1 MALSVRDLT
10 VHYGS
15 FAAVRDARL
24 DIADGEVLAL
34 LGPSG
39 SGKSTLLRAITGLEP
54 SARGAVSWDGEDLGP
69 VPVHR
74 RGFGL
79 VFQDGQLFA
88 HRDVAA
94 NIAFGLRMHG
104 VPRAQWAPRVAELL
118 ELVGLAGFEKR
129 RVTELSGG
137 QAQRV
142 ALARALAPK
151 PRLLLLDEPLS
162 GLDAGLREQLAI
174 DLAELLRRSK
184 ITALL
189 VTHDQEE
196 AFTLADRVAVLDA
209 GEVRQEGAVRRVWRN
224 PADEGVARFLGV
236 TTFVDGVAAGGHVR
250 TDLGELAIPDVGDGP
265 VRLGLRPH
273 ALRVAASGVDGEVV
287 AAVHRREHVRLVV
300 DLGNS
305 TVDAVAP
312 AASDLRAGDAVR
324 LTLDPDGLAVVGLG
338 GLEPALPLTTSLSRR
353 GSKASR
359 RPATARSRC
368 NKPRATPLR
377 PASACPSGP
386 AAPPPAP
393 STSSASAGT
402 GAASPAR
409 SGTRGW

>member
-1 MALSVRDLT
+1 
-10 VHYGS
+10 
-15 FAAVRDARL
+15 
-24 DIADGEVLAL
+24 
-34 LGPSG
+34 
-39 SGKSTLLRAITGLEP
+39 
-54 SARGAVSWDGEDLGP
+54 VSWDGEDLGA

-79 VFQDGQLFA
+79 VFQDGQLFG

-104 VPRAQWAPRVAELL
+104 VPRAAWALRVAELL
-118 ELVGLAGFEKR
+118 ELVGLSGFERR

-142 ALARALAPK
+142 ALARALAPE

-174 DLAELLRRSK
+174 DLADLLRRSK

-224 PADEGVARFLGV
+224 PLDDDVARFLGV
-236 TTFVDGVAAGGHVR
+236 TTFTDGVAAGGVVH
-250 TDLGELAIPDVGDGP
+250 TALGDVAVPDVDDGA

-273 ALRVAASGVDGEVV
+273 ALRVAAEGVPGEVV

-300 DLGNS
+300 RLAES

-312 AASDLRAGDAVR
+312 AAADFRAGDRVR
-324 LTLDPDGLAVVGLG
+324 LELDPDGVALVG
-338 GLEPALPLTTSLSRR
+338 
-353 GSKASR
+353 
-359 RPATARSRC
+359 
-368 NKPRATPLR
+368 
-377 PASACPSGP
+377 
-386 AAPPPAP
+386 
-393 STSSASAGT
+393 
-402 GAASPAR
+402 
-409 SGTRGW
+409 

>member
-118 ELVGLAGFEKR
+118 ELVGLSGFEKR

-250 TDLGELAIPDVGDGP
+250 TDLGELALPDVGDGP

-273 ALRVAASGVDGEVV
+273 ALKVSAEGVPGEVV

-300 DLGNS
+300 NLAES
-305 TVDAVAP
+305 TVDAVAR
-312 AASDLRAGDAVR
+312 AASDLRAGDAVH
-324 LTLDPDGLAVVGLG
+324 LTLDPDGVAVVG
-338 GLEPALPLTTSLSRR
+338 
-353 GSKASR
+353 
-359 RPATARSRC
+359 
-368 NKPRATPLR
+368 
-377 PASACPSGP
+377 
-386 AAPPPAP
+386 
-393 STSSASAGT
+393 SS
-402 GAASPAR
+402 
-409 SGTRGW
+409 

>member
-1 MALSVRDLT
+1 MALSVSGLT

-24 DIADGEVLAL
+24 EIADGEVLAL

-54 SARGAVSWDGEDLGP
+54 AAKGKVCWDGDDLAG

-79 VFQDGQLFA
+79 VFQDGQLFP
-88 HRDVAA
+88 HRDVAG
-94 NIAFGLRMHG
+94 NIGFGLRMHG
-104 VPRAQWAPRVAELL
+104 IPKTEHAERVSKLL
-118 ELVGLAGFEKR
+118 DLVGLAGYGRR

-137 QAQRV
+137 EAQRV
-142 ALARALAPK
+142 ALARALAPE

-196 AFTLADRVAVLDA
+196 AFTLADRVAVLER
-209 GEVRQEGAVRRVWRN
+209 GEIRQEGAVRRVWSR
-224 PADEGVARFLGV
+224 PADDTVASFLGV
-236 TTFVDGVAAGGHVR
+236 TTILPGIAAGGVVTCSLGEVAVDGVSDGEVR
-250 TDLGELAIPDVGDGP
+250 I
-265 VRLGLRPH
+265 GLRPN
-273 ALRVAASGVDGEVV
+273 ALRLSGAGVAGEVKGV
-287 AAVHRREHVRLVV
+287 VRRREHVRLVV
-300 DLGNS
+300 GAGTS

-312 AASDLRAGDAVR
+312 VTADIRPGDHVR
-324 LTLDPDGLAVVGLG
+324 LALDPDGV
-338 GLEPALPLTTSLSRR
+338 ALI
-353 GSKASR
+353 G
-359 RPATARSRC
+359 
-368 NKPRATPLR
+368 
-377 PASACPSGP
+377 
-386 AAPPPAP
+386 
-393 STSSASAGT
+393 
-402 GAASPAR
+402 
-409 SGTRGW
+409 

>member
-15 FAAVRDARL
+15 FTAVREATL
-24 DIADGEVLAL
+24 DIADGEELAL

-54 SARGAVSWDGEDLGP
+54 SPRGSVRWDDEDLGT

-79 VFQDGQLFA
+79 VFQDGQLFG

-104 VPRAQWAPRVAELL
+104 VPKAEHAERVARLL
-118 ELVGLAGFEKR
+118 ELVGLAGYERR

-142 ALARALAPK
+142 ALARALAPE

-184 ITALL
+184 ITTLL

-209 GEVRQEGAVRRVWRN
+209 GEIRQEGPVRRVWRN

-236 TTFVDGVAAGGHVR
+236 TSFIDGNASGGAVQ
-250 TDLGELAIPDVGDGP
+250 TPFGEVELDVTDGP

-273 ALRVAASGVDGEVV
+273 ALRVADSGVAGEVA
-287 AAVHRREHVRLVV
+287 AAVHRRDHIRLVIA
-300 DLGNS
+300 LPES

-312 AASDLRAGDAVR
+312 VTADLRAGDPVHV
-324 LTLDPDGLAVVGLG
+324 TLDPDGI
-338 GLEPALPLTTSLSRR
+338 ALI
-353 GSKASR
+353 G
-359 RPATARSRC
+359 
-368 NKPRATPLR
+368 
-377 PASACPSGP
+377 
-386 AAPPPAP
+386 
-393 STSSASAGT
+393 
-402 GAASPAR
+402 
-409 SGTRGW
+409 

>member
-54 SARGAVSWDGEDLGP
+54 SARGSVSWDGEDLGA

-79 VFQDGQLFA
+79 VFQDGQLFG

-118 ELVGLAGFEKR
+118 ALVGLTGFEKR

-142 ALARALAPK
+142 ALARALAPE

-174 DLAELLRRSK
+174 DLADLLRRSK

-224 PADEGVARFLGV
+224 PADDGVARFLGV
-236 TTFVDGVAAGGHVR
+236 TTFVDGVAAGGVVR
-250 TDLGELAIPDVGDGP
+250 TALGDVALPDSDDGP

-273 ALRVAASGVDGEVV
+273 ALRVADSGVAGEVF
-287 AAVHRREHVRLVV
+287 AAVHRREHSRLVV
-300 DLGNS
+300 RLEES

-312 AASDLRAGDAVR
+312 VTSDLRAGDQVHLA
-324 LTLDPDGLAVVGLG
+324 LDPDGLAVVGIQ
-338 GLEPALPLTTSLSRR
+338 PSRVE
-353 GSKASR
+353 R
-359 RPATARSRC
+359 RA
-368 NKPRATPLR
+368 
-377 PASACPSGP
+377 
-386 AAPPPAP
+386 
-393 STSSASAGT
+393 
-402 GAASPAR
+402 
-409 SGTRGW
+409 

>member
-1 MALSVRDLT
+1 MALTVRDLT

-15 FAAVRDARL
+15 FTAVRDARL

-54 SARGAVSWDGEDLGP
+54 VSSGSVSWDGADLAA
-69 VPVHR
+69 VPVHKR
-74 RGFGL
+74 EFGL
-79 VFQDGQLFA
+79 VFQDGQLFP

-104 VPRAQWAPRVAELL
+104 VPRERHAARVEELL
-118 ELVGLAGFEKR
+118 KLVGLEGYERR

-142 ALARALAPK
+142 ALARALAPE

-209 GEVRQEGAVRRVWRN
+209 GEIRQEGAVRSVWNR
-224 PADEGVARFLGV
+224 PVDDQVARFLGV
-236 TTFVDGVAAGGHVR
+236 TTFLDGTAADGVVR
-250 TDLGELAIPDVGDGP
+250 TELGTVELGVDDGP
-265 VRLGLRPH
+265 VRLGFRPH
-273 ALRVAASGVDGEVV
+273 GLKVAKEGVPGEVT
-287 AAVHRREHVRLVV
+287 AAVHRREHLRLVV
-300 DLGNS
+300 RCGES

-312 AASDLRAGDAVR
+312 AGADIRAGDPVR
-324 LTLDPDGLAVVGLG
+324 LEPDPDGIAVVG
-338 GLEPALPLTTSLSRR
+338 
-353 GSKASR
+353 
-359 RPATARSRC
+359 
-368 NKPRATPLR
+368 
-377 PASACPSGP
+377 
-386 AAPPPAP
+386 
-393 STSSASAGT
+393 
-402 GAASPAR
+402 
-409 SGTRGW
+409 

>member
-1 MALSVRDLT
+1 MALSVRDVT

-15 FAAVRDARL
+15 FTAVRDARL
-24 DIADGEVLAL
+24 DLADGEVLAL

-54 SARGAVSWDGEDLGP
+54 MSVGTVSWDGADLAA
-69 VPVHR
+69 VPVHK

-79 VFQDGQLFA
+79 VFQDGQLFP

-94 NIAFGLRMHG
+94 NIAFGLRMHA
-104 VPRAQWAPRVAELL
+104 VPRAQHAKRVAELL
-118 ELVGLAGFEKR
+118 DLVGLAGFERR

-142 ALARALAPK
+142 ALARALAPE

-196 AFTLADRVAVLDA
+196 AFTLADRVAVLDS
-209 GEVRQEGAVRRVWRN
+209 GEIRQEGAVGSVWRR
-224 PADEGVARFLGV
+224 PADEVVARFLGV
-236 TTFVDGVAAGGHVR
+236 STFLSGTAESGVVR
-250 TDLGELAIPDVGDGP
+250 TELGAVAVPDAPDGP

-273 ALRVAASGVDGEVV
+273 GLRVAASGVFGEVT
-287 AAVHRREHVRLVV
+287 AAVHRRDHVRLVV
-300 DLGNS
+300 RLAES
-305 TVDAVAP
+305 TVDAIAP
-312 AASDLRAGDAVR
+312 ASADLRAGDPVH
-324 LTLDPDGLAVVGLG
+324 LTIDPDGITVVGL
-338 GLEPALPLTTSLSRR
+338 
-353 GSKASR
+353 
-359 RPATARSRC
+359 
-368 NKPRATPLR
+368 
-377 PASACPSGP
+377 
-386 AAPPPAP
+386 
-393 STSSASAGT
+393 
-402 GAASPAR
+402 
-409 SGTRGW
+409 

>member
-1 MALSVRDLT
+1 MSLSVRDLS

-15 FAAVRDARL
+15 FAAVRDASL

-54 SARGAVSWDGEDLGP
+54 TTGGTVRWDGEDLAGTA
-69 VPVHR
+69 VHR

-79 VFQDGQLFA
+79 VFQDGQLFP

-104 VPRAQWAPRVAELL
+104 VPRAEHAERVERLL
-118 ELVGLAGFEKR
+118 DLVGLAGYERR

-142 ALARALAPK
+142 ALARALAPE

-209 GEVRQEGAVRRVWRN
+209 GEIRQEGAVRRVWRH
-224 PADEGVARFLGV
+224 PADEDVARFLGV
-236 TTFVDGVAAGGHVR
+236 TTLVDGVASGGVVS
-250 TDLGELAIPDVGDGP
+250 TALGEVRLAEVGDGP

-273 ALRVAASGVDGEVV
+273 AVCVAASGIAGEVTAV
-287 AAVHRREHVRLVV
+287 VHRRDHLRLVV
-300 DLGNS
+300 SLDGAVS
-305 TVDAVAP
+305 TVSAMSIVDAVAP
-312 AASDLRAGDAVR
+312 VAADVRPGDVVR
-324 LTLDPDGLAVVGLG
+324 LTLDPDGVAVVG
-338 GLEPALPLTTSLSRR
+338 
-353 GSKASR
+353 
-359 RPATARSRC
+359 
-368 NKPRATPLR
+368 
-377 PASACPSGP
+377 
-386 AAPPPAP
+386 
-393 STSSASAGT
+393 
-402 GAASPAR
+402 
-409 SGTRGW
+409 

>member
-15 FAAVRDARL
+15 FAAVRDVRL

-39 SGKSTLLRAITGLEP
+39 SGKSTLLRAITGLEA
-54 SARGAVSWDGEDLGP
+54 SARGAVSWDGDDLGA

-79 VFQDGQLFA
+79 VFQDGQLFG

-104 VPRAQWAPRVAELL
+104 VPRAAWAPRVAELL
-118 ELVGLAGFEKR
+118 ELVGLAGFERR

-142 ALARALAPK
+142 ALARALAPE

-174 DLAELLRRSK
+174 DLADLLRRSK

-224 PADEGVARFLGV
+224 PADDTVARFLGV
-236 TTFVDGVAAGGHVR
+236 TTFADGVATGGVVR
-250 TDLGELAIPDVGDGP
+250 TPLGDVALPDVDDGP

-273 ALRVAASGVDGEVV
+273 ALRVAESGVDGEVV

-300 DLGNS
+300 RLEKPTEA

-312 AASDLRAGDAVR
+312 AASDLRAGDRVY
-324 LTLDPDGLAVVGLG
+324 LELDPDGVALVG
-338 GLEPALPLTTSLSRR
+338 
-353 GSKASR
+353 
-359 RPATARSRC
+359 
-368 NKPRATPLR
+368 
-377 PASACPSGP
+377 
-386 AAPPPAP
+386 
-393 STSSASAGT
+393 
-402 GAASPAR
+402 
-409 SGTRGW
+409 

>member
-10 VHYGS
+10 VHYGT

-54 SARGAVSWDGEDLGP
+54 SARGSVSWDGEDLGA

-79 VFQDGQLFA
+79 VFQDGQLFT

-118 ELVGLAGFEKR
+118 ELVGLAGFERR

-142 ALARALAPK
+142 ALARALAPE

-174 DLAELLRRSK
+174 DLADLLRRSK

-196 AFTLADRVAVLDA
+196 AFTLADRVAA
-209 GEVRQEGAVRRVWRN
+209 GR
-224 PADEGVARFLGV
+224 
-236 TTFVDGVAAGGHVR
+236 
-250 TDLGELAIPDVGDGP
+250 LACWD
-265 VRLGLRPH
+265 
-273 ALRVAASGVDGEVV
+273 
-287 AAVHRREHVRLVV
+287 
-300 DLGNS
+300 
-305 TVDAVAP
+305 
-312 AASDLRAGDAVR
+312 
-324 LTLDPDGLAVVGLG
+324 
-338 GLEPALPLTTSLSRR
+338 
-353 GSKASR
+353 
-359 RPATARSRC
+359 PATATWSAVG
-368 NKPRATPLR
+368 NAPTYDDDIRALAVIGDRWLVIGGDFHRFFHRGLPVAEGLWGTAMFDLQAERTDDPL
-377 PASACPSGP
+377 SGYVHIP
-386 AAPPPAP
+386 G
-393 STSSASAGT
+393 TS
-402 GAASPAR
+402 
-409 SGTRGW
+409 

>member
-1 MALSVRDLT
+1 MALSVRDVT
-10 VHYGS
+10 VHYGT

-24 DIADGEVLAL
+24 DLADGEVLAL

-54 SARGAVSWDGEDLGP
+54 VSSGTVSWDGADLAA
-69 VPVHR
+69 VPVHK

-79 VFQDGQLFA
+79 VFQDGQLFP

-104 VPRAQWAPRVAELL
+104 VARAQHAERVTELL
-118 ELVGLAGFEKR
+118 HLVGLAGFERR

-162 GLDAGLREQLAI
+162 GLDAGLREQLAF
-174 DLAELLRRSK
+174 DLADLLRRSK

-196 AFTLADRVAVLDA
+196 AFTLADRVAVLDE
-209 GEVRQEGAVRRVWRN
+209 GEIRQEGAVRSVWQH
-224 PADEGVARFLGV
+224 PADESVARFLGV
-236 TTFVDGVAAGGHVR
+236 TTFLAGTADGGVVH
-250 TDLGELAIPDVGDGP
+250 TELGAVELPGTADGP

-273 ALRVAASGVDGEVV
+273 GLRVAGEGVPGEVV
-287 AAVHRREHVRLVV
+287 AAVRRRDHLRLVV
-300 DLGNS
+300 RREES
-305 TVDAVAP
+305 TMDAVAP
-312 AASDLRAGDAVR
+312 AGRDLRAGDPVR
-324 LTLDPDGLAVVGLG
+324 LVPDPDGIAVLG
-338 GLEPALPLTTSLSRR
+338 
-353 GSKASR
+353 
-359 RPATARSRC
+359 
-368 NKPRATPLR
+368 
-377 PASACPSGP
+377 
-386 AAPPPAP
+386 
-393 STSSASAGT
+393 
-402 GAASPAR
+402 
-409 SGTRGW
+409 

>member
-1 MALSVRDLT
+1 MALTVRDLT

-54 SARGAVSWDGEDLGP
+54 VSSGSVSWDGEDLAD
-69 VPVHR
+69 VPVHKR
-74 RGFGL
+74 EFGL
-79 VFQDGQLFA
+79 VFQDGQLFP

-104 VPRAQWAPRVAELL
+104 IPRARHAARVEELL
-118 ELVGLAGFEKR
+118 HLVGLTGYERR

-142 ALARALAPK
+142 ALARALAPE

-174 DLAELLRRSK
+174 DLADLLRRSK

-209 GEVRQEGAVRRVWRN
+209 GEIRQEGAVRAVWN
-224 PADEGVARFLGV
+224 EPVDEEVARFLGV
-236 TTFVDGVAAGGHVR
+236 TAFLDGEAEDGVVR
-250 TDLGELAIPDVGDGP
+250 TTLGTVELSGVDDGP

-273 ALRVAASGVDGEVV
+273 GLKAADEGVSGQVT
-287 AAVHRREHVRLVV
+287 AAVHRREHLRLVV
-300 DLGNS
+300 RCGDVA
-305 TVDAVAP
+305 VDAVAP
-312 AASDLRAGDAVR
+312 AGADFRAGDPVR
-324 LTLDPDGLAVVGLG
+324 LVPDPDGIAVVG
-338 GLEPALPLTTSLSRR
+338 
-353 GSKASR
+353 
-359 RPATARSRC
+359 
-368 NKPRATPLR
+368 
-377 PASACPSGP
+377 
-386 AAPPPAP
+386 
-393 STSSASAGT
+393 
-402 GAASPAR
+402 
-409 SGTRGW
+409 

>member
-1 MALSVRDLT
+1 MSLSVRDLT

-15 FAAVRDARL
+15 FAAVKDARL

-54 SARGAVSWDGEDLGP
+54 LTSGTVRWDGEDLAG

-74 RGFGL
+74 REFGL
-79 VFQDGQLFA
+79 VFQDGQLFP
-88 HRDVAA
+88 HKDVAA
-94 NIAFGLRMHG
+94 NIAFGLRMHDI
-104 VPRAQWAPRVAELL
+104 PRAEHAERVRALL
-118 ELVGLAGFEKR
+118 DLVGLAGYERR

-142 ALARALAPK
+142 ALARALAPE

-174 DLAELLRRSK
+174 DLAALLRRSK

-196 AFTLADRVAVLDA
+196 AFTLADRVAVLDD
-209 GEVRQEGAVRRVWRN
+209 GEIRQEGAVRRVWRQ
-224 PADEGVARFLGV
+224 PVDEDVARFLGV
-236 TTFVDGVAAGGHVR
+236 TTFVDGEATGGTVR
-250 TDLGELAIPDVGDGP
+250 TVLGDVTLPDVEDGA

-273 ALRVAASGVDGEVV
+273 GLRVSPDGVEGEVTAV
-287 AAVHRREHVRLVV
+287 VHRREHVRLVV
-300 DLGNS
+300 APGGDLS

-312 AASDLRAGDAVR
+312 VTADLRPGDRVR
-324 LTLDPDGLAVVGLG
+324 LALDPDGVAQ
-338 GLEPALPLTTSLSRR
+338 
-353 GSKASR
+353 
-359 RPATARSRC
+359 
-368 NKPRATPLR
+368 LR
-377 PASACPSGP
+377 N
-386 AAPPPAP
+386 
-393 STSSASAGT
+393 
-402 GAASPAR
+402 
-409 SGTRGW
+409 

>member
-15 FAAVRDARL
+15 FAAVRSASL

-54 SARGAVSWDGEDLGP
+54 SVRGTVSWDGSNLSE

-79 VFQDGQLFA
+79 VFQDGQLFG

-104 VPRAQWAPRVAELL
+104 VPRASWAPRVARLL
-118 ELVGLAGFEKR
+118 ELVGLAGYERR

-142 ALARALAPK
+142 ALARALAPE

-174 DLAELLRRSK
+174 DLADLLRRSK
-184 ITALL
+184 ITTLL

-209 GEVRQEGAVRRVWRN
+209 GEIRQEGPVRRVWRN

-236 TTFVDGVAAGGHVR
+236 TSFLDGSAVDGMVS
-250 TDLGELAIPDVGDGP
+250 TPLGEVSLDVVDGP

-273 ALRVAASGVDGEVV
+273 ALRVAESGVAGEVT

-300 DLGNS
+300 ALGES

-312 AASDLRAGDAVR
+312 TTSDLRRGDPVR
-324 LTLDPDGLAVVGLG
+324 VALDGDGIAVVGL
-338 GLEPALPLTTSLSRR
+338 S
-353 GSKASR
+353 
-359 RPATARSRC
+359 
-368 NKPRATPLR
+368 
-377 PASACPSGP
+377 
-386 AAPPPAP
+386 
-393 STSSASAGT
+393 
-402 GAASPAR
+402 
-409 SGTRGW
+409 